1 MYLTR
6 IKDRHAKT
14 SAGIIRVA
22 KIIPVQVR
30 QVTGLCKMPSEEH
43 LGYAGTSLT
52 K

>member
-14 SAGIIRVA
+14 SAGIQVA

-30 QVTGLCKMPSEEH
+30 QVAGLCKMPSEEH